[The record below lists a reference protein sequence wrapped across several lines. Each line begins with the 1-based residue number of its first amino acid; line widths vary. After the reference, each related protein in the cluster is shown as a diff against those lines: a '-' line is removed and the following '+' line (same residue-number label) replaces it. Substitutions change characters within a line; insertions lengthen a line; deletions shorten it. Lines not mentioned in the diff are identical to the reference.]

1 MSAPRPGLPM
11 VRTFAEQSTERKG
24 AKTAAFTTARW
35 RAHCARLS
43 LRADPANKRQ

>member
-24 AKTAAFTTARW
+24 AKARLHD
-35 RAHCARLS
+35 RALGARMARGLS